1 MLPNISSFGR
11 RRDEASKYTF
21 PSLSQTNQDERQRG
35 SRHVKSTV
43 PETSSRVCM
52 SPPSMTFPP
61 RRPHRTRCSPKS
73 AQDERYEGHRS
84 ASVKSSS
91 YVRAD
96 EEYHP
101 RNTNRR
107 SPESPSYVPPS
118 TRRARPARSP
128 TPSTNRWSFSSDS
141 STSSWSSSSSAA
153 CPATPTSSGTDILW
167 SHSYTRDYVQEL
179 EHAQHQAEYW
189 GQQYFELQAAW
200 ATQHPPLFELDNGKP
215 PDLVFPDNHDR
226 QESAIDSRPVCEE
239 DDMGQTTVYTNHEV
253 ITRDPR
259 FASPLQRT
267 QRLDPSVRES
277 RPLHEDKPKSRS
289 ADEIAERKKEE
300 SKQNRRIGA
309 FPMWAEPTPRELQD
323 KERDGIRF
331 RFMCDSDESPSVSL
345 ARYVT
350 GYAEQPTVTHRPNSG
365 RRLHSGGSDFCNT
378 RH

>member
-1 MLPNISSFGR
+1 
-11 RRDEASKYTF
+11 
-21 PSLSQTNQDERQRG
+21 
-35 SRHVKSTV
+35 
-43 PETSSRVCM
+43 
-52 SPPSMTFPP
+52 
-61 RRPHRTRCSPKS
+61 
-73 AQDERYEGHRS
+73 
-84 ASVKSSS
+84 
-91 YVRAD
+91 
-96 EEYHP
+96 
-101 RNTNRR
+101 
-107 SPESPSYVPPS
+107 
-118 TRRARPARSP
+118 
-128 TPSTNRWSFSSDS
+128 
-141 STSSWSSSSSAA
+141 
-153 CPATPTSSGTDILW
+153 
-167 SHSYTRDYVQEL
+167 
-179 EHAQHQAEYW
+179 
-189 GQQYFELQAAW
+189 
-200 ATQHPPLFELDNGKP
+200 
-215 PDLVFPDNHDR
+215 
-226 QESAIDSRPVCEE
+226 
-239 DDMGQTTVYTNHEV
+239 MGQTTVYTNHEV

-331 RFMCDSDESPSVSL
+331 RFMCDSDESPSVSR